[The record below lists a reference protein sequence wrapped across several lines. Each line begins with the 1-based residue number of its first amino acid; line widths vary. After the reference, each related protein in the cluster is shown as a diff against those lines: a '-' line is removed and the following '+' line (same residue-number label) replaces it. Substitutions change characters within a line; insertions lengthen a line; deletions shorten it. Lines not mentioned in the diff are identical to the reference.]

1 MGIMVNF
8 TGPLHRIFY
17 KCLYSLPIVRAP
29 RSLLAPKSI
38 DKISVAS
45 HRVYSLLGQPNPIPE
60 YDILGPLIVVEKK
73 HTQRIRS
80 DSSSR
85 FYVFI

>member
-17 KCLYSLPIVRAP
+17 KCLYSLPIRAP
-29 RSLLAPKSI
+29 CSSLAPKSI

-45 HRVYSLLGQPNPIPE
+45 HRVYLLLGQPNPIPE